1 MFFQHIPLSALC
13 AAGLITLASSSSAGH
28 AVHRHHPRMLPK
40 PYTDLAVLERRAAAG
55 SVDIPAADFSMLQS
69 EFTAFS
75 TWMNSWFSST
85 ESMQQLNQ
93 ELQNHNGFVNAWLE
107 SAMGGSAAPALPPTV
122 PVSRRTD
129 SGSVEISQAQLD
141 LLQSETTT
149 FVSWMGASTN
159 SSMANTDA
167 VKSQIKTEFQAYQGW
182 VTAWLAAA
190 TPDGASASAA
200 PANPAPSASAVAPAS
215 PAPSPAS
222 TPPSPPP
229 SAPAAPSV
237 AQSMASSAPAVASSA
252 PAAGSG
258 AAAPAATPTSASASS
273 GSFNAKAKDNVA
285 VYYGQSPATSQ
296 VTLAKLCSDESV
308 NIIILAFLSEFFS
321 AGGLPTMDF
330 GPACGGQS
338 SQMEAKGAT
347 GMLQCGQMATDIATC
362 QSSGKKVLLSL
373 GGATAQT
380 AFTGDDQAQMF
391 ASTLWN
397 LFGGGTGLD
406 AGLRPFGTT
415 KIDGFDVDNEDK
427 DQTGYVA
434 FVQALRNEFA
444 TDKSKEYYI
453 SAAPQCPLPDAS
465 IPVGAMQL
473 MDFVWVQFYNNGICN
488 IGQSGFV
495 DSFTAWSKNIAGG
508 PQLYI
513 GAPACEACAGSGYL
527 APGAVAT
534 AIKSATAA
542 NVPNMG
548 GVMLWDGSE
557 GMTNTA
563 GGQTFNQVVKAAL
576 G

>member
-415 KIDGFDVDNEDK
+415 KIDGFDVGK
-427 DQTGYVA
+427 LT
-434 FVQALRNEFA
+434 
-444 TDKSKEYYI
+444 K
-453 SAAPQCPLPDAS
+453 AS
-465 IPVGAMQL
+465 IPDKVLLMLIGSFQIMRTKTKQAMSPL
-473 MDFVWVQFYNNGICN
+473 
-488 IGQSGFV
+488 SR
-495 DSFTAWSKNIAGG
+495 
-508 PQLYI
+508 L
-513 GAPACEACAGSGYL
+513 
-527 APGAVAT
+527 
-534 AIKSATAA
+534 SATNSPQTSQKSTTSAPPLSVPFPTLQSLWALCNSWTSSGSNSTITAYATLA
-542 NVPNMG
+542 NQASLTASQP
-548 GVMLWDGSE
+548 GVR
-557 GMTNTA
+557 T
-563 GGQTFNQVVKAAL
+563 
-576 G
+576 